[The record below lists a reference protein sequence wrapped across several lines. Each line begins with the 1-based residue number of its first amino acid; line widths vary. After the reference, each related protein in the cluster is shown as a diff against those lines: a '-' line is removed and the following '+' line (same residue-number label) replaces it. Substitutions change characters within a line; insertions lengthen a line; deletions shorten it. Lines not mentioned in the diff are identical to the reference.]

1 MASFARTS
9 SAVGLLFGLL
19 LLPQPIYGAE
29 KLTLDQLI
37 ARNLEAAGGREEV
50 RAVQAIRVNLHIA
63 DPGFEA
69 EGVYYAARPA
79 RMRID
84 IKVGDKRVYAEA
96 FDGKRGWQWN
106 GKGDPVEE
114 SKTATNALRHGIE
127 LPDKLFGLDE
137 MRQRGNQLE
146 LVGRETIENVNY
158 YVLRLAFFDGFTTT
172 LYVDPQTWMVTRRRD
187 ERPLHPD
194 VDPTPTT
201 IETTMRDFRKVG
213 NRMFAFASTDTDLKT
228 GKTLETATMSE
239 ITVNPPIPPG
249 FFDGPA
255 LTSR

>member
-1 MASFARTS
+1 MAFLVRTPI
-9 SAVGLLFGLL
+9 ALGLLFGLL
-19 LLPQPIYGAE
+19 LFRLRICGAE
-29 KLTLDQLI
+29 ELGLDQLI
-37 ARNLEAAGGREEV
+37 ERNLQAAGGRSAT
-50 RAVQAIRVNLHIA
+50 RAVQAIKVNLHIV

-69 EGVYYAARPA
+69 DGVYYATRPG

-84 IKVGDKRVYAEA
+84 ITVGGKRVYAEA

-106 GKGDPVEE
+106 GKGDAVEE

-137 MRQRGNQLE
+137 IRQRGNQLE

-158 YVLRLAFFDGFTTT
+158 YVLRLTFFDGFTTT
-172 LYVDPQTWMVTRRRD
+172 LYVDPQTWLVTRHRD
-187 ERPLHPD
+187 VRSLHPD

-201 IETTMRDFRKVG
+201 IETTMRDFRKVD

-239 ITVNPPIPPG
+239 IIVNPPIPPG

-255 LTSR
+255 LTSQ